1 VAANSKPAT
10 FSPPPKAIP
19 EPCKP
24 RVFDKETEKLMADRL
39 PQPEDPLGV
48 GPNPQ
53 ANCLVVGGRPM
64 CVQQMTMRLGSSEP
78 DGKLLEDRQKGKAP
92 ASSVPS
98 PRFCD

>member
-1 VAANSKPAT
+1 MSRYEWPSSCCLA
-10 FSPPPKAIP
+10 FSN
-19 EPCKP
+19 
-24 RVFDKETEKLMADRL
+24 ETEKLMADRL

-48 GPNPQ
+48 GPDPQ

-64 CVQQMTMRLGSSEP
+64 CVQKMDMKLGSSEP
-78 DGKLLEDRQKGKAP
+78 DGKVLEDRQKSKAP